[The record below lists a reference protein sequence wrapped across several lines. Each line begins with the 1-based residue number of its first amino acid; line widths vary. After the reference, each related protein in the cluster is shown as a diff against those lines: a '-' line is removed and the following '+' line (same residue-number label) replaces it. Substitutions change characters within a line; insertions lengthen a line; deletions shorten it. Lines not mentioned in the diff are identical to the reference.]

1 MNNMISLIILA
12 YNDGESLAEIIPGWI
27 RNLSRLSRPFE
38 IIVTDDGSTDDT
50 VTIMERMSKDLPCV
64 KYVRTEKNFGVGAN
78 FRNGIEHAAGEL
90 IAYTDG
96 DGQYLPE
103 DLLLLLEKMEEYHL
117 ITGRRMK
124 RADPFIRTVTSAI
137 YNKLVRVIYP
147 VSVRDVNSGL
157 KIFRRSYIESCLP
170 QFSDGPFFDAEYLIK
185 GYKNGMQIKEIP
197 IGHLKRKYG
206 KAGGISLKNLRML
219 FGDICR
225 QPMKPFTRRN
235 YFSKFIFRV
244 FAAL

>member
-1 MNNMISLIILA
+1 MISLIILA
-12 YNDGESLAEIIPGWI
+12 YNDGASLQEIIPEWI
-27 RNLSRLSRPFE
+27 KVLKQQERPFE

-50 VTIMERMSKDLPCV
+50 VNILQKIVAAHPCV
-64 KYVRTEKNFGVGAN
+64 KYVRSENNYGVGAN
-78 FRNGIEHAAGEL
+78 FRNGIEHAGGEL

-117 ITGRRMK
+117 VTGRRIK

-157 KIFRRSYIESCLP
+157 KIFRRSYIESCFP

-185 GYKNGMQIKEIP
+185 GKKNGMQIKEIP
-197 IGHLKRKYG
+197 IGHRKRKYG
-206 KAGGISLKNLRML
+206 KAGGISTKNLRML
-219 FGDICR
+219 FGDLCH

-235 YFSKFIFRV
+235 YLSKFIFRLFV
-244 FAAL
+244 SS